1 MTRPRRRG
9 RFTRRRAGAP
19 ARPSGSSATPGPTS
33 PATASGRSA
42 SLATA
47 GSGSV
52 PSATADRSLSGPETS
67 LLAALEDILGDDGL
81 RTGHLGRATYRRDA
95 SFLNAD
101 PLAVALPRS
110 VEQTAHVLRA
120 CRDHGIPFTP
130 RAAGTGLAG
139 GATPTGEGGRRPV
152 VVSVARMDQLREL
165 DVPNRRAWVEPGLVN
180 ARLGKAAAAHGLRFA
195 PDPASQIAATLGG
208 NVATNAGGIHVLT
221 YGVMSQHV
229 LAVELMDADGVVHVL
244 DGTRAEQA
252 GLDLRGVSVGG
263 EGTLGIVVG
272 ACLRLLPAPP
282 AVGTLLAGF
291 ASLEAAATAV
301 GALVVSDRLPDAV
314 ELMDA
319 RAVSLVED
327 YAQAGYPQDAAA
339 VLLLEYEGLPAGV
352 DAGVA
357 TADRLARDHGATS
370 VVRADGPDQRARI
383 WKGRKAVAGAI
394 AKRAPDFYLQD
405 VVVPRSRL
413 GEMLDAVVAI
423 GERERLEI
431 LTVVH
436 AGDGN
441 LHPFVLFDRRVEGM
455 IDRVFAAGHDIVATA
470 LSLDGTVTGEHG
482 VGIEKRDFLSDV
494 FDSDDLAVQR
504 AVRDAIEPSG
514 LANPDKVLPTTVG
527 CGEARMVPEG
537 AWV

>member
-1 MTRPRRRG
+1 MDP
-9 RFTRRRAGAP
+9 AP
-19 ARPSGSSATPGPTS
+19 ATGVRRDVPPTTTESA
-33 PATASGRSA
+33 
-42 SLATA
+42 L
-47 GSGSV
+47 
-52 PSATADRSLSGPETS
+52 LSE
-67 LLAALEDILGDDGL
+67 LHAALGDDGL
-81 RTGHLGRATYRRDA
+81 RTSTLSRATYRRDA

-101 PLAVALPRS
+101 PLGIALPRTR
-110 VEQTAHVLRA
+110 EQLAVVLRA
-120 CRDHGIPFTP
+120 CRDHGVPYTP

-139 GATPTGEGGRRPV
+139 GATPTGVGGVRPLV
-152 VVSVARMDQLREL
+152 ISVARMDRLLEL
-165 DVPNRRAWVEPGLVN
+165 DVANRRAHVEPGMVN
-180 ARLGKAAAAHGLRFA
+180 ARLGRAAAAEGLRFA

-229 LAVELMDADGVVHVL
+229 LAVELMDTDGEVHLL
-244 DGTRAEQA
+244 DGRLPEQS

-272 ACLRLLPAPP
+272 AWLRLLPAPP
-282 AVGTLLAGF
+282 AVGTVLAGF
-291 ASLEAAATAV
+291 DTLEAAAATV
-301 GALVVSDRLPDAV
+301 GALVTSERLPDAV

-319 RAVSLVED
+319 RAIALVED
-327 YAQAGYPQDAAA
+327 YAQAGYPTDAAA
-339 VLLLEYEGLPAGV
+339 VLLLEYEGLTAGVSAGV
-352 DAGVA
+352 D
-357 TADRLARDHGATS
+357 TAERLATEHGATE
-370 VVRADGPDQRARI
+370 VVRAADADQRARI

-394 AKRAPDFYLQD
+394 AKTAPDFFLQD

-423 GERERLEI
+423 SEREELII

-441 LHPFVLFDRRVEGM
+441 LHPFVLFDRREEGVL
-455 IDRVFAAGHDIVATA
+455 DRVFAAGHDIVTTA

-482 VGIEKRDFLSDV
+482 VGIEKRDFLSQV
-494 FDSDDLAVQR
+494 YTADDLAVQQ
-504 AVRDAIEPSG
+504 AVRRAMEPSG

-527 CGEARMVPEG
+527 CLEASMVPEG

>member
-1 MTRPRRRG
+1 MST
-9 RFTRRRAGAP
+9 
-19 ARPSGSSATPGPTS
+19 ATGPN
-33 PATASGRSA
+33 
-42 SLATA
+42 
-47 GSGSV
+47 
-52 PSATADRSLSGPETS
+52 E
-67 LLAALEDILGDDGL
+67 AALLVELRRILGDDGI

-101 PLAVALPRS
+101 PLAVALPTS
-110 VEQTAHVLRA
+110 TDQTAEVLRA
-120 CRDHGIPFTP
+120 CRDHGVAITP

-139 GATPTGEGGRRPV
+139 GATPTGEAGTRPV
-152 VVSVARMDQLREL
+152 VVSVARMDRLREL
-165 DVPNRRAWVEPGLVN
+165 DVDNQRAWVEPGLVN
-180 ARLGKAAAAHGLRFA
+180 ARLGRAAAAHGLRFA
-195 PDPASQIAATLGG
+195 PDPASQLAATLGG

-229 LAVELMDADGVVHVL
+229 LAVELMDLDGVVHVL
-244 DGTRAEQA
+244 DGTHAEQQ
-252 GLDLRGVSVGG
+252 GLDLRGVTVGG

-291 ASLEAAATAV
+291 ASLEAAAAAV
-301 GALVVSDRLPDAV
+301 SALVTSERLPDAV

-319 RAVSLVED
+319 RAVSLVEG

-339 VLLLEYEGLPAGV
+339 VLLIEYEGLAAGV
-352 DAGVA
+352 EAGVA
-357 TADRLARDHGATS
+357 TAQRRCAQQGATTI
-370 VVRADGPDQRARI
+370 VRAEGADQRARI

-413 GEMLDAVVAI
+413 GEMLDRVVEVA
-423 GERERLEI
+423 EREGLEI

-441 LHPFVLFDRRVEGM
+441 LHPFVLFDRRQPGALE
-455 IDRVFAAGHDIVATA
+455 RVLAAGHALVATA
-470 LSLDGTVTGEHG
+470 LALDGTITGEHG
-482 VGIEKRDFLSDV
+482 VGIEKRDFLGDV
-494 FDSDDLAVQR
+494 YSADDLAAQR

>member
-1 MTRPRRRG
+1 MRRR
-9 RFTRRRAGAP
+9 P
-19 ARPSGSSATPGPTS
+19 ARREPT
-33 PATASGRSA
+33 
-42 SLATA
+42 
-47 GSGSV
+47 
-52 PSATADRSLSGPETS
+52 GPETS
-67 LLAALEDILGDDGL
+67 LLARLHDVLDEDGL

-95 SFLNAD
+95 SFLNAE
-101 PLAVALPRS
+101 PLAVALPRTRQ
-110 VEQTAHVLRA
+110 ETAEVLRA
-120 CRDHGIPFTP
+120 CRDARVPFTP

-139 GATPTGEGGRRPV
+139 GATPTGEAGARPV
-152 VVSVARMDQLREL
+152 VVSVARMDRLREL
-165 DVPNRRAWVEPGLVN
+165 DVANRRAWVEPGLVN
-180 ARLGKAAAAHGLRFA
+180 ARLGRAAAAVGLRFA

-229 LAVELMDADGVVHVL
+229 LAVELMDADGVVHLL
-244 DGTRAEQA
+244 DGGRAEQT

-291 ASLEAAATAV
+291 PSLERAAAAV
-301 GALVVSDRLPDAV
+301 AALVTSDRLPDAV

-319 RAVSLVED
+319 RAVSLVEG
-327 YAQAGYPQDAAA
+327 YAHAGYPQDAAA

-352 DAGVA
+352 DAGVG
-357 TADRLARDHGATS
+357 TAERLAAEHGATS
-370 VVRADGPDQRARI
+370 VVRAESAEQRARI

-413 GEMLDAVVAI
+413 GEMLDRVVAI

-441 LHPFVLFDRRVEGM
+441 LHPFVLFDRREDGVME
-455 IDRVFAAGHDIVATA
+455 RVFAAGHDIVAAA
-470 LSLDGTVTGEHG
+470 LALDGTITGEHG
-482 VGIEKRDFLSDV
+482 VGIEKRDFLGEV
-494 FDSDDLAVQR
+494 FDADDLAVQR
-504 AVRDAIEPSG
+504 AVRDAMEPSG